1 MLGFA
6 YWLTLVGLGP
16 VPAGLGLG
24 LLGDSYGRHE
34 IYGIELVILIVA
46 MVGVFTRYEL

>member
-6 YWLTLVGLGP
+6 YWLTLVELGP

-34 IYGIELVILIVA
+34 IYGVKLVIVIVA
-46 MVGVFTRYEL
+46 TVGVFTRYEV